1 MGNIMKK
8 LLKQR
13 NGKWHNNKGMTF
25 VEVICA
31 VAIFAL
37 VSTTI
42 GGIIV
47 FCARTYRKG
56 ISETSVQQEAQFA
69 ANNIGNIVKDACSV
83 QYGEDGGQLVQNGED
98 FVKDE
103 DDNPRRAAAGQTEL
117 SFITNKQKDQA
128 DGSVK
133 KEIQYS
139 IIYDYESKAL
149 TYEEIN
155 LATSES
161 SGRQIM
167 AQNIKDFKAD
177 TTDFKDTRTV
187 KLTMTV
193 EDEST
198 GREIPMAYTMT
209 SRNEVSEDIT
219 FASSSNAPV
228 IIFLESDVILVPGE
242 TYSIPI
248 SVVGKEQLTTKNL
261 ESGAGTTGVDLG
273 SITMDSVELTVP
285 KDTTAAEGYVEVQT
299 IDKKEDGT
307 PKASSGTHIR
317 IRKVNEIKVTYAINS
332 EDAVDGNYESKDT
345 QFIFYANVSGTNL
358 AKSPGSS
365 WDYSYKRAQAV
376 VWSYHLEVGG
386 NTYEFESDGS
396 GGTNFTETP
405 GIEQYITV
413 VREKDGAGEEKPDGK
428 PEIKEDVDKPSLKVR
443 IMQDMP
449 EDFVL
454 TVTATSKHTD
464 GVNKAG
470 SKYPDDIHNVSGQV
484 EIKPRETRIDGNE
497 ITLEPNETGEVLIN
511 MKGGRVTKAEDVS
524 FAFHGAT
531 DLASDWNQTEPDFTG
546 SGTKAKYDLATNT
559 VQIKLGKDEMGV
571 GSTYTFTIDV
581 LIRGEKKSEI
591 TVHVRRLDQIWVQII
606 QDPNVAKTYD
616 FRARLNVPRDMANDQ
631 ATTKY
636 LYDVMDDESLELAI
650 RKQIVSQTLASRITW
665 EYFDYSKD
673 RNNPQHRD
681 SVICMGGVG
690 EKGAIIGSYSSEYD
704 EYVIV
709 NTSSSKKKE
718 SDAIKPARIEQD
730 ANGKWFIKQY
740 PEIDLSLKDSSGKLA
755 PNTELRVTIEMLH
768 PQGTVDGMTINKTA
782 TAYHD
787 IDIANGVGEWVVY
800 ASASIMGDGL
810 VVADGFQRADDW
822 DFACNSKSTTND
834 SDIPAMR
841 TYFSDSI
848 YNSTQRT
855 FFRYKEE
862 GTDWN
867 GSNKQFRIMDSDG
880 ERAAF
885 FSGNF
890 GSRLFL
896 PNKAYELEIVNVVY
910 GTGPQGQKVIYWP
923 QDESLLESGKGWK
936 EAGYKLW
943 DGTWGR
949 NGTFWVEQTPGNW
962 GNETMTY
969 QQVYDM
975 VKNTPQKPHNY
986 LIPKTT
992 IYFDRVENQWGN
1004 YETIDAK
1011 VKTVGSESSPKQLSN
1026 DASNQNYD
1034 KHFMVRVSPTSFNID
1049 KTQLHFTAMIDKWE
1063 NNNWVPMVSL
1073 KQDSSMNEGM
1083 YKWFLQVSV
1092 PRLDLYHVRA
1102 DASGKYRIRNTLTG
1116 MTWTNISGGL
1126 FDSGSG
1132 RYHEYVVDSIDLFD
1146 MSDESGVMYIEL
1158 NP

>member
-47 FCARTYRKG
+47 FCARTYQKG

-103 DDNPRRAAAGQTEL
+103 DDNPRRVAAGQTEL

-386 NTYEFESDGS
+386 NTYEFKSDGT

-800 ASASIMGDGL
+800 ASASIMGDNTRI
-810 VVADGFQRADDW
+810 VADGFRRAEECWFLKDGT
-822 DFACNSKSTTND
+822 F
-834 SDIPAMR
+834 SDIR
-841 TYFSDSI
+841 NYFLDVPGAKIGSF
-848 YNSTQRT
+848 Y
-855 FFRYKEE
+855 RYSLAGKNEWTPYYLDDQNNWKGSLKLDGQSGSLLFMPGEE
-862 GTDWN
+862 YDLDVV
-867 GSNKQFRIMDSDG
+867 S
-880 ERAAF
+880 
-885 FSGNF
+885 
-890 GSRLFL
+890 
-896 PNKAYELEIVNVVY
+896 VVY
-910 GTGPQGQKVIYWP
+910 DENKKIIYWP
-923 QDESLLESGKGWK
+923 LDSGGLDLLAAGTGWGPDL
-936 EAGYKLW
+936 ENFKLW
-943 DGTWGR
+943 DGTIAGKDLVYGVKDQ
-949 NGTFWVEQTPGNW
+949 NGNPVNGSGGSGVCTPK
-962 GNETMTY
+962 EL
-969 QQVYDM
+969 YDI
-975 VKNTPQKPHNY
+975 VKTIPHEKFQFR
-986 LIPKTT
+986 IPKTEMYFNKYT
-992 IYFDRVENQWGN
+992 NSWNPDIITVSGKVQTAGSKSNPIHFQKGDRFAVEIEPTAFLVNAKKANFSALVMKDGQVLKDLDYNEVWSESAYGFYLNVHTTPYEMYNFDSKGKGMYELRVTLREDLSDHSSSAEYMRWKRIEGVLYNRKYVARTDEEIRNIPLYDETTGEGIIYFQ
-1004 YETIDAK
+1004 ID
-1011 VKTVGSESSPKQLSN
+1011 
-1026 DASNQNYD
+1026 
-1034 KHFMVRVSPTSFNID
+1034 
-1049 KTQLHFTAMIDKWE
+1049 
-1063 NNNWVPMVSL
+1063 
-1073 KQDSSMNEGM
+1073 
-1083 YKWFLQVSV
+1083 
-1092 PRLDLYHVRA
+1092 
-1102 DASGKYRIRNTLTG
+1102 
-1116 MTWTNISGGL
+1116 
-1126 FDSGSG
+1126 
-1132 RYHEYVVDSIDLFD
+1132 
-1146 MSDESGVMYIEL
+1146 
-1158 NP
+1158 

>member
-1 MGNIMKK
+1 MGNRMKK
-8 LLKQR
+8 LLTQR
-13 NGKWHNNKGMTF
+13 NGKWHDNKGMTF

-56 ISETSVQQEAQFA
+56 ISETSIQQEAQLA

-83 QYGEDGGQLVQNGED
+83 QYGEDGGQFVQNGED

-103 DDNPRRAAAGQTEL
+103 DGNPKNATAGQTEL

-167 AQNIKDFKAD
+167 VQNIKDFKAD

-228 IIFLESDVILVPGE
+228 IIFLESDVVLVPGE

-273 SITMDSVELTVP
+273 SLTMDSVELTVP
-285 KDTTAAEGYVEVQT
+285 KDTTAAEGYVQVQT

-317 IRKVNEIKVTYAINS
+317 IRRVDEIKVTYAINS

-365 WDYSYKRAQAV
+365 WDYGYKRAQAV

-386 NTYEFESDGS
+386 NTYEFKSDGT

-413 VREKDGAGEEKPDGK
+413 VREEDESGEEKPDGK

-449 EDFVL
+449 DDFIL

-484 EIKPRETRIDGNE
+484 EIKPRETRIGGNE
-497 ITLEPNETGEVLIN
+497 ITLEPNETGEVLID

-546 SGTKAKYDLATNT
+546 SGTKARYDLTTNT
-559 VQIKLGKDEMGV
+559 VQIKLGKDEMGA

-591 TVHVRRLDQIWVQII
+591 TVHVRRLDQIWVQIV

-616 FRARLNVPRDMANDQ
+616 FRARLNVPRDMANDP
-631 ATTKY
+631 TTTQY
-636 LYDVMDDESLELAI
+636 LYDVMYDESLDLAI

-690 EKGAIIGSYSSEYD
+690 EKGAIIGNYNSEYD

-740 PEIDLSLKDSSGKLA
+740 PEIDLSLKDSSGKLS

-810 VVADGFQRADDW
+810 VVADGFKRGKDYTFIEDIVNVRADV
-822 DFACNSKSTTND
+822 
-834 SDIPAMR
+834 
-841 TYFSDSI
+841 FSWGTWLEQASF
-848 YNSTQRT
+848 Y
-855 FFRYKEE
+855 RYKELDA
-862 GTDWN
+862 GTW
-867 GSNKQFRIMDSDG
+867 SKYHMMDSG
-880 ERAAF
+880 PTTVAWANYVPM
-885 FSGNF
+885 SY
-890 GSRLFL
+890 LFR
-896 PNKAYELEIVNVVY
+896 PDKEYAIEIVSVLYNK
-910 GTGPQGQKVIYWP
+910 TDKLIYWP
-923 QDESLLESGKGWK
+923 LDEELLEPGRGWA
-936 EAGYKLW
+936 EAGFKLW
-943 DGTWGR
+943 NPTE
-949 NGTFWVEQTPGNW
+949 EQWKKDLPGASDYW
-962 GNETMTY
+962 WPYTQY
-969 QQVYDM
+969 QQCYDKVQSIPE
-975 VKNTPQKPHNY
+975 VKQTFK
-986 LIPKTT
+986 IPKSEM
-992 IYFDRVENQWGN
+992 YFNPRGN
-1004 YETIDAK
+1004 
-1011 VKTVGSESSPKQLSN
+1011 
-1026 DASNQNYD
+1026 
-1034 KHFMVRVSPTSFNID
+1034 VS
-1049 KTQLHFTAMIDKWE
+1049 A
-1063 NNNWVPMVSL
+1063 
-1073 KQDSSMNEGM
+1073 
-1083 YKWFLQVSV
+1083 
-1092 PRLDLYHVRA
+1092 
-1102 DASGKYRIRNTLTG
+1102 NTLT
-1116 MTWTNISGGL
+1116 ISGKSTSVGNESDPIHL
-1126 FDSGSG
+1126 NGINGNTSDYSGFIVDLEITGYEMNTDQQCFRTIVQKKSG
-1132 RYHEYVVDSIDLFD
+1132 NQWITLGYDDDPVIHDTEGFKVDSANPYISIYRTGNAQGLYRVVPVILAGEKTGGKIKWRDVTDMPRSDYTDMDVLFNPEYTTTE
-1146 MSDESGVMYIEL
+1146 ESYHLYDYDTGKYVIYFEFYQ
-1158 NP
+1158 